1 MGASQV
7 VLVVK
12 KKKKK
17 NVCQCRK
24 HRDIRDVGLSSIA
37 EDAAYGITLRLA
49 KILEAYK
56 LD

>member
-7 VLVVK
+7 VLVVG
-12 KKKKK
+12 KKKK

-37 EDAAYGITLRLA
+37 EDDAYGITLRLA